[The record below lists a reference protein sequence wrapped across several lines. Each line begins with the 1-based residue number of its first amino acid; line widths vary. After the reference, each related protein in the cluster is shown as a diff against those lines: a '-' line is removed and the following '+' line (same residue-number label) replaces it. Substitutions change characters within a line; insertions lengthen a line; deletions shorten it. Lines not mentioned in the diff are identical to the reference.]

1 MNTLF
6 LRLEGPLQ
14 SWGVT
19 SRFVYRDTADV
30 PSFSGVL
37 GLVCAAM
44 GLRRDV
50 ANARLADLA
59 TLQMGVRVDRP
70 GLKMSDYHTAGAGI
84 GMMSAA
90 GVVKR
95 TSTTGEIETHV
106 MRKEYLAD
114 ASFLVVLLGDA
125 QLIAEISAALQD
137 PVWPQFL
144 GRKSCPPSIPV
155 FDSVGE
161 FADVTAALQSKPWR
175 PRLGAVDAK
184 PARLRAYIP
193 ASPSDGESVA
203 DVPTSFTHRVYQ
215 MRNVQEIE
223 FEAEPGDALYSE
235 VPRPDRR
242 PATQLPGWNRKNTP
256 AGQVPRREERLNRDH
271 SLCVFC
277 KEPAHDVHHVTYENA
292 GHETPE
298 DLRSVCRLCHDAMTL
313 LEYAGGFGTARIDP
327 FDPASRDTIL
337 AQRKAI
343 LRDRDPNRRHRELRK
358 EDE

>member
-14 SWGVT
+14 SWGVS
-19 SRFVYRDTADV
+19 SRFVYRDTADM
-30 PSFSGVL
+30 PSFSGVH

-59 TLQMGVRVDRP
+59 TLQMGVRIDRP

-125 QLIAEISAALQD
+125 QRIAEISAALQD
-137 PVWPQFL
+137 PVWPPFL
-144 GRKSCPPSIPV
+144 GRKSCPPSVPV

-175 PRLGAVDAK
+175 PRLGSVDEK
-184 PARLRAYIP
+184 PAKLRAFIP

-215 MRNVQEIE
+215 MRNVQEIKL
-223 FEAEPGDALYSE
+223 EAEPGDALYSE

-242 PATQLPGWNRKNTP
+242 PATKLPKWDE
-256 AGQVPRREERLNRDH
+256 RRRAALVRDR

-277 KEPAHDVHHVTYENA
+277 KEPARDVHHVTYENA
-292 GHETPE
+292 GHEPPE

-313 LEYAGGFGTARIDP
+313 LEYAGGFGTARMDP
-327 FDPASRDTIL
+327 FESASRDAIL